1 MWKGG
6 TLNLHAKIIM
16 KWITVRSKK
25 KKHTEKRLGLISNF
39 LEKKKYNH

>member
-25 KKHTEKRLGLISNF
+25 KKTQKKDLG
-39 LEKKKYNH
+39 